1 VESQK
6 SFSSVATSNSFLKL
20 MYKLSSH
27 CSLHSPLLKQSV
39 SLGFRSFLLVIVS
52 IMKSRSSISYRKLSS
67 REEEQKS
74 HKEAPGASSIAW
86 TGSMQHEVA
95 WLRMDLRSPLRPW
108 NPSAGENGWPAQ
120 ESSSPSAMMQK
131 TIRPE
136 QWCVTGWTVPTAGRQ
151 VRSHSC

>member
-67 REEEQKS
+67 REEEQNHTKKHQGLHRS
-74 HKEAPGASSIAW
+74 HGLEACNMRSHGFAW
-86 TGSMQHEVA
+86 TCEAHLGHGTHLLA
-95 WLRMDLRSPLRPW
+95 KTDGLLRSHLRH
-108 NPSAGENGWPAQ
+108 Q
-120 ESSSPSAMMQK
+120 
-131 TIRPE
+131 R
-136 QWCVTGWTVPTAGRQ
+136 
-151 VRSHSC
+151 